1 MDLIDLIDFFL
12 VLASAQAKFVD
23 VFILEETAECTVD
36 IQENPL
42 LASIR
47 ICVCTRSTKKH
58 CTRAKLINYMYMYM

>member
-12 VLASAQAKFVD
+12 VLCAGKVCD